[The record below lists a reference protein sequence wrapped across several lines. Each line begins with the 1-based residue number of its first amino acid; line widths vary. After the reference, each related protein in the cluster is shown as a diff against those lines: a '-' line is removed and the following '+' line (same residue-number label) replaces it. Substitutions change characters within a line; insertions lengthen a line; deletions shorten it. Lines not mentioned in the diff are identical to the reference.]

1 MISVE
6 RDGPDRGKEYEPA
19 ITCRGVDP
27 ALFSRSERPIGEHQ
41 PRIRLQGAQRELQLR
56 RHQTS
61 PVAIDTATA
70 SLFCCSVYST
80 IADGSQY
87 QFWMDADSG
96 TMRSRAF
103 GCLKT
108 TSLALPSDPRSKAR
122 HTARG
127 QVGHERGGIHALS
140 CCISFIYYKYYYE
153 SNQSLLVTPVTVPRQ
168 SSNILAI

>member
-41 PRIRLQGAQRELQLR
+41 PRIRLQGAQRELQLG

-61 PVAIDTATA
+61 PAAIDTATA

-80 IADGSQY
+80 VADGSQFR
-87 QFWMDADSG
+87 FWMDWQEA
-96 TMRSRAF
+96 
-103 GCLKT
+103 
-108 TSLALPSDPRSKAR
+108 LAGVRVLEDDQLGAPRDDDLSHAR
-122 HTARG
+122 RRDTRG
-127 QVGHERGGIHALS
+127 QVGHERGGIHS
-140 CCISFIYYKYYYE
+140 CIE
-153 SNQSLLVTPVTVPRQ
+153 LLYFFYLLQVY
-168 SSNILAI
+168 IIMKAINPCS